1 MIPKSP
7 YKSAYIQ
14 VSSSRDE
21 TLAAS
26 LYTGFAGNNVHQI
39 RLTQFRYT
47 VPGKKSLLKQV
58 SQTFSQSL
66 KRDLP
71 AAHQALVDRGE
82 MQSPEDLD
90 LAARMREVQAK
101 SLTG

>member
-7 YKSAYIQ
+7 YITTHIQ
-14 VSSSRDE
+14 VNSSRDE
-21 TLAAS
+21 TLAAG

-47 VPGKKSLLKQV
+47 APSKKSLLEQV
-58 SQTFSQSL
+58 GQTFGQSL

-71 AAHQALVDRGE
+71 AAHQALMDQGE